1 MKVEHKTIKELQ
13 QKDSNLNRRV
23 SYNPGVSQVSTG
35 TSIETSNTWFKWKPR
50 ISLFTGVRMENQQFG
65 DEHGLGLNDAGVES
79 VEVIKGP
86 FFIIWFRCAGWC
98 FIF

>member
-1 MKVEHKTIKELQ
+1 
-13 QKDSNLNRRV
+13 
-23 SYNPGVSQVSTG
+23 
-35 TSIETSNTWFKWKPR
+35 
-50 ISLFTGVRMENQQFG
+50 MENQQFG

-86 FFIIWFRCAGWC
+86 VWFRCAGWC

>member
-1 MKVEHKTIKELQ
+1 
-13 QKDSNLNRRV
+13 
-23 SYNPGVSQVSTG
+23 
-35 TSIETSNTWFKWKPR
+35 
-50 ISLFTGVRMENQQFG
+50 MENQQF

-86 FFIIWFRCAGWC
+86 AFIIWFRCAGWC